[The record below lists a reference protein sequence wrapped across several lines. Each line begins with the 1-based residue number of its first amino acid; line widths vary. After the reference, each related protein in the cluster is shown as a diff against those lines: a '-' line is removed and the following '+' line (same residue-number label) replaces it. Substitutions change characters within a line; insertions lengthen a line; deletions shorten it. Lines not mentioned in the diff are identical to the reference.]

1 MGLFNEKDQAR
12 DISEDLTTL
21 RAIGEGQSLSCP
33 AGREHLRDA
42 IQETAASLS
51 QRVENGVRRLY
62 KYETG
67 DMVTDAHLNYY
78 RNCCMCLGKCTGH

>member
-1 MGLFNEKDQAR
+1 MGRIFNKKDQAR
-12 DISEDLTTL
+12 DISDDLTTL
-21 RAIGEGQSLSCP
+21 SAIAEGLSKPCP
-33 AGREHLRDA
+33 PGREHLRDA

-67 DMVTDAHLNYY
+67 DIVTEQLNYY
-78 RNCCMCLGKCTGH
+78 RDCSMCLGKCKGH